1 MALSAKDQQAIAA
14 MIAAA
19 MNPPATPAAKAVKPA
34 AKRTRKNA
42 TATAARKP
50 AAKRSTPACIT
61 AGQAWIAL
69 GGAAEFEPR
78 DLDKPANNAQLWKL
92 NAAGLISLAQ

>member
-1 MALSAKDQQAIAA
+1 MALTAKDQQAIAT

-19 MNPPATPAAKAVKPA
+19 INPPATPASKPA
-34 AKRTRKNA
+34 TAGRKAHKPA

-50 AAKRSTPACIT
+50 RKTTTPATCIT
-61 AGQAWIAL
+61 AGQAWVAL
-69 GGAAEFEPR
+69 GGAADFEPR

-92 NAAGLISLAQ
+92 NAAGLLALSQ